1 MSGREKKRLWLVGGG
16 RELDFKVGTLIA
28 GILNV
33 TPDSFSDGGRYA
45 ARETALERSLA
56 MLEEG
61 AALIDVGGESTRPGF
76 EPVAADEEIERVV
89 PVVKAILEKRPETI
103 ISVDT
108 SKSQVARAAL
118 AALTEAPAWGFVR
131 QYQLPVD
138 CLRVL
143 EAEADYDWR
152 VEGRR
157 ILSDAAAPLNIL
169 YVRQEA
175 DPEQYDL
182 LLVEALAS
190 RLAAELAESLTQSN
204 TQKEVAERSYM
215 EVLGQ
220 ARRADAQEGS
230 ARRLFRSSWLE
241 ARY

>member
-1 MSGREKKRLWLVGGG
+1 MVSTVDICNRALQKLGHTKITS
-16 RELDFKVGTLIA
+16 LDDDVK
-28 GILNV
+28 
-33 TPDSFSDGGRYA
+33 A
-45 ARETALERSLA
+45 ARESQRAFALVRDAVFRDHPWNCL
-56 MLEEG
+56 L
-61 AALIDVGGESTRPGF
+61 
-76 EPVAADEEIERVV
+76 
-89 PVVKAILEKRPETI
+89 
-103 ISVDT
+103 
-108 SKSQVARAAL
+108 ARASL
-118 AALTEAPAWGFVR
+118 AALSEAPAWGFAN
-131 QYQLPVD
+131 QFQLPVD

-143 EAEADYDWR
+143 EAEADCGWR

-157 ILSDAAAPLNIL
+157 ILSDASAPLNVL
-169 YVRQEA
+169 YVRQET

-204 TQKEVAERSYM
+204 TKKEMAERAYL

-241 ARY
+241 ARI